1 MKRNLIVRAVVYVV
15 MSFTGLMP
23 LHALAAP
30 QTSSDVK
37 SVADVTFTLRT
48 DIADG
53 KLVFVGM
60 AGAIKDQI
68 NPDLRVAEG
77 AVVQINLVNGDGA
90 QHDISLPDFNAAS
103 NKLNEKGAS
112 TAIVFRANKSG
123 EFRYICSLPGLGSMY
138 TLLSRLRAAR
148 AFNRASFGKVR
159 DLPAPRPASTFSSK
173 IGVGGEDG
181 PA

>member
-1 MKRNLIVRAVVYVV
+1 MKRNLIVRAVVCVV
-15 MSFTGLMP
+15 TSFTGLMP

-103 NKLNEKGAS
+103 NKLNEKVPARRLCFAPTKAVNS
-112 TAIVFRANKSG
+112 ATSARCRA
-123 EFRYICSLPGLGSMY
+123 
-138 TLLSRLRAAR
+138 TL
-148 AFNRASFGKVR
+148 
-159 DLPAPRPASTFSSK
+159 RPA
-173 IGVGGEDG
+173 
-181 PA
+181 